1 MKDIKYSKNVL
12 RLQLITLALMLCALV
27 ASSQSYKGNRTIENT
42 FKPYDGYERFAKD
55 AYSEWL
61 IAHPLKRNNQ
71 VMYYD
76 GTLKDSK
83 DIYVAVF
90 DYEIGDR
97 DLHHCADAAIYLR
110 ASYNYSNG
118 FLDRLTY
125 TFTNGIE
132 SSYLD
137 YLQGY
142 NYVEMNGGRD
152 LIRKIGQPREDTC
165 KTFRQWLDLIWNYA
179 GTASL
184 EGDDTYAISMYEM
197 EPGDIFIQ
205 GGYPGHA
212 MTVVDMAENERG
224 HRIFMLAQSFMPAQE
239 QQIVMNPLTRDVWFS
254 LDDLNYIIT
263 PEYTFTPGQLRRF
276 IK

>member
-1 MKDIKYSKNVL
+1 MRDIKYSKNVL

-76 GTLKDSK
+76 GTLKDSR

-152 LIRKIGQPREDTC
+152 LIRKIGQPREDSC

-184 EGDDTYAISMYEM
+184 EGDDTYAISMFEM

-212 MTVVDMAENERG
+212 MTVVDMALNEHG
-224 HRIFMLAQSFMPAQE
+224 HKIFMLAQSFMPAQE

>member
-1 MKDIKYSKNVL
+1 MRDIKYSKNVL

-42 FKPYDGYERFAKD
+42 FKPYDGYERFAMD

-76 GTLKDSK
+76 GTLKDSR

-152 LIRKIGQPREDTC
+152 LIRKIGQPREDSC

-184 EGDDTYAISMYEM
+184 VDDTYAISMFEM
-197 EPGDIFIQ
+197 EPGDIFLQ

-212 MTVVDMAENERG
+212 MTVVDMAENENG
-224 HRIFMLAQSFMPAQE
+224 HKIFMLAQSFMPAQE

>member
-1 MKDIKYSKNVL
+1 MRDIKYSKNVL

-76 GTLKDSK
+76 GTLKDSR

-152 LIRKIGQPREDTC
+152 LIRKIGQPREDSC

-184 EGDDTYAISMYEM
+184 EGDDTYAISMFEM

-212 MTVVDMAENERG
+212 MTVVDMAVNENG
-224 HRIFMLAQSFMPAQE
+224 HKIFMLAQSFMPAQE